1 MANAIVSLAGVKKS
15 YPLGELTVHAL
26 RGIDLTI
33 QEGEFTV
40 IMGPSGSGKS
50 TLLNLLGCID
60 VATEGNVEICGEP
73 TARKTEREL
82 ARLRR
87 DNIGFIFQAFN
98 LIPVLSV
105 YENIEYALILK
116 GIGEAERRGLI
127 EKIIEQ
133 VGLGGHRDHR
143 PNQLSGGQRQRV
155 AIARALVTRPKIVL
169 ADEPT
174 ANLDSETGKSI
185 LQLMRTMNE
194 IYRTTFIFATHDPD
208 VLSFARRAIR
218 IHDGKIDS
226 DNSVK
231 SSASAKARK
240 KKTPPSKRVHKSVEE

>member
-1 MANAIVSLAGVKKS
+1 MAHNVVSLKGVQKS
-15 YPLGELTVHAL
+15 YPLGELEVKAL
-26 RGIDLTI
+26 NGVDLTI
-33 QEGEFTV
+33 SEGEFTV

-60 VATEGNVEICGEP
+60 LP
-73 TARKTEREL
+73 TAGSVEVCGFTTDNRTEKEL
-82 ARLRR
+82 SELRR

-116 GIGEAERRGLI
+116 KTPEAERQAMVDG
-127 EKIIEQ
+127 IIEQ
-133 VGLGGHRDHR
+133 VGLTAHKHHR

-155 AIARALVTRPKIVL
+155 AIARALVTNPKIVL

-174 ANLDSETGKSI
+174 ANLDSKTGKSI
-185 LQLMRTMNE
+185 LELMQKMNQSHK
-194 IYRTTFIFATHDPD
+194 TTFIFATHDPD
-208 VLSFARRAIR
+208 VLGFAKRQIH

-226 DNSVK
+226 D
-231 SSASAKARK
+231 SANK
-240 KKTPPSKRVHKSVEE
+240 KKKATPTKRKRA